1 MNKLTSV
8 NDFVV
13 RFANINGSGSASAN
27 ALFTKSVFQ
36 LGVPVTPQNI
46 FPSNIQGLPTWY
58 EVRINEAGHLG
69 RRGGYDFMVAV
80 NGQTLKKDYDDL
92 RPGGYFFY
100 DDTRSLPDTFDRT
113 DITVIPMPLT
123 GLANREIKIP
133 KLRSLLKNIIYVGA
147 LAALFDM
154 DFSVFTDA
162 ITKQF
167 RKKPKLAEPNIH
179 ALEVGYHYALD
190 HFAGVCKLK
199 VTRSD
204 KLTDQVLIDGN
215 TATALGAIYGGA
227 TVAGWYPITP
237 STSVVEAFDR
247 FSRQLR
253 LDDEGKCRAAVIQ
266 AEDELAALGIAVGAG
281 WNGAR
286 SFTATSGP
294 GVSLMNELLGLAYFT
309 EIPVVL
315 VDVQRAGPSTGMP
328 TRTQQSDILACAY
341 ASHGDTKHVL
351 LFPKDPKECFEMAAQ
366 SFDLA
371 EALQTPVILV
381 SDLDLGMN
389 DHVCDPFEWDDNRKY
404 NRGKVLSEADL
415 DALDRDWGRYLDSDN
430 DGVCYRTYPGTHPEK
445 GAYFTRGS
453 SHDEYASYTEDN
465 AVYKRG
471 MERLGRK
478 WETAKTMVPEPEI
491 HMNDGDA
498 AIIFYGTTA
507 HAAQEAVELLEKQ
520 GEKLNT
526 MRIKSFPFTDAVT
539 QFIERHDRIFVA
551 EQNRDG
557 QMRTIIINELD
568 VPPEKVFSIA
578 HMDGTPPDASSICN
592 AVIQTTQGGAA

>member
-1 MNKLTSV
+1 
-8 NDFVV
+8 
-13 RFANINGSGSASAN
+13 
-27 ALFTKSVFQ
+27 
-36 LGVPVTPQNI
+36 
-46 FPSNIQGLPTWY
+46 
-58 EVRINEAGHLG
+58 
-69 RRGGYDFMVAV
+69 
-80 NGQTLKKDYDDL
+80 
-92 RPGGYFFY
+92 
-100 DDTRSLPDTFDRT
+100 
-113 DITVIPMPLT
+113 
-123 GLANREIKIP
+123 
-133 KLRSLLKNIIYVGA
+133 
-147 LAALFDM
+147 
-154 DFSVFTDA
+154 
-162 ITKQF
+162 
-167 RKKPKLAEPNIH
+167 
-179 ALEVGYHYALD
+179 
-190 HFAGVCKLK
+190 
-199 VTRSD
+199 
-204 KLTDQVLIDGN
+204 
-215 TATALGAIYGGA
+215 
-227 TVAGWYPITP
+227 
-237 STSVVEAFDR
+237 
-247 FSRQLR
+247 
-253 LDDEGKCRAAVIQ
+253 
-266 AEDELAALGIAVGAG
+266 
-281 WNGAR
+281 
-286 SFTATSGP
+286 
-294 GVSLMNELLGLAYFT
+294 
-309 EIPVVL
+309 
-315 VDVQRAGPSTGMP
+315 
-328 TRTQQSDILACAY
+328 
-341 ASHGDTKHVL
+341 
-351 LFPKDPKECFEMAAQ
+351 MAAQ